1 MILLKNG
8 TFIDWQTLEFRHTD
22 ILAENGHGATI
33 RFPEPAG
40 IHQHART
47 IACTGK
53 FITKSFANGHHHG
66 YSALARGMP
75 PPKNNPENFP
85 EILKYIWWTLDKSL
99 DAEIIRSSAL
109 VTALACAKNGVTFV
123 LDHHAS
129 PFAVEGCLEIIAS
142 AFDEVGVNHL
152 LCYEI
157 SDRDGSRI
165 AQKGLDE
172 TASYL
177 SRRQG
182 LVGLHASFTV
192 GEHTLKQSM
201 ELASSLHSG
210 IHIHA
215 AEDQSDQEHCISHYH
230 KRVLERLADAGVLHL
245 PKSVLAHC
253 LHLSDHERS
262 LLAGSPAWVA
272 ENMESNQNNQVGCF
286 NSKGMNRNIMLGT
299 DGMHSDM
306 LRSAKA
312 SFFAGQN
319 YDTIDY
325 PGIYRRFRNVHHY
338 LRNNAFSGDADNN
351 LVVLDYDTPTPMTA
365 TNFLGHF
372 LFGIE
377 SKHVTHVISNGVL
390 IVENR
395 KVITVN
401 ETDILAEAKFQANR
415 LWERMQ

>member
-1 MILLKNG
+1 
-8 TFIDWQTLEFRHTD
+8 
-22 ILAENGHGATI
+22 
-33 RFPEPAG
+33 
-40 IHQHART
+40 
-47 IACTGK
+47 
-53 FITKSFANGHHHG
+53 
-66 YSALARGMP
+66 
-75 PPKNNPENFP
+75 
-85 EILKYIWWTLDKSL
+85 
-99 DAEIIRSSAL
+99 
-109 VTALACAKNGVTFV
+109 
-123 LDHHAS
+123 
-129 PFAVEGCLEIIAS
+129 
-142 AFDEVGVNHL
+142 
-152 LCYEI
+152 
-157 SDRDGSRI
+157 
-165 AQKGLDE
+165 
-172 TASYL
+172 
-177 SRRQG
+177 
-182 LVGLHASFTV
+182 
-192 GEHTLKQSM
+192 
-201 ELASSLHSG
+201 
-210 IHIHA
+210 
-215 AEDQSDQEHCISHYH
+215 
-230 KRVLERLADAGVLHL
+230 
-245 PKSVLAHC
+245 VLAHC